1 MATHEPASESASTA
15 PPSKRGSWLVMSAIA
30 VFTVLIVLA
39 YMYRPV
45 PREGWRNIMAEPGIP
60 AARRGLEMSREGR
73 KLLSA
78 EEQKEM
84 DQLYAEALQ
93 GLPPQE
99 RKAFIAV
106 SQKGAAA
113 SARELSESTELI
125 QKALQ
130 SLPHE
135 KQSRLF
141 GLIEK
146 AVRLQY
152 EKEQSGKQ

>member
-1 MATHEPASESASTA
+1 MATHEPASESASTSPA
-15 PPSKRGSWLVMSAIA
+15 SKRGSWLVMSAIA

-45 PREGWRNIMAEPGIP
+45 PREGWRNILAEPGIP
-60 AARRGLEMSREGR
+60 AARRGIQMSREGR

-84 DQLYAEALQ
+84 DKLYAEALQ

-99 RKAFIAV
+99 REVFVSV

-113 SARELSESTELI
+113 SARELSESTEFI

-130 SLPHE
+130 SLSPE
-135 KQSRLF
+135 KQTRLF

-146 AVRLQY
+146 AVRLQH